1 MAITKTIEIDVNTS
15 SAEKDVNDLTKS
27 IVKLENSIDDL
38 GKSGKKSLDNI
49 DKNVEETE
57 KSTKSLS
64 ERFKTAG
71 LALKAI
77 GIGLVISLMSTLKEM
92 FMSNQKVADSFS
104 AILGT
109 VANVFSQVTNVVV
122 SVIEKIAGASNGF
135 EGLKNVI
142 GGLLKLG
149 ITPLKAAFYGIK
161 LTIDEVR
168 LAWEESIFGD
178 GDPKTIKKL
187 TERINETKTSLKEVA
202 TDAIAAG
209 KQVGEN
215 IGKAINEV
223 GAVVEGT
230 IDGVSKISI
239 AGAYE
244 QAKANVQLQNT
255 AQLAEAQQSRL
266 VEQYDRQA
274 EKLRQVRDNDLN
286 SISDRIKANDEL
298 GKVLD
303 NQEKAMLSQ
312 ADLQIAAAKNT
323 LALNNNIENR
333 IALTNALA
341 NREGVLAQIEGFRS
355 EQDSNKNALLKE
367 NIDLTKSKAEAENT
381 LSLEQKK
388 FNAELEKDELKKLDV
403 QRQIL
408 EEEKRIESERL
419 QFNIDSYAEG
429 TQAKLDA
436 QIEFDAKKQ
445 ELDNALIENQ
455 RATAAEEL
463 AIEQAKAEQKRAIQ
477 QQGLDTALQGVG
489 LIKGLFEKSKGVQ
502 KAAIIAESAIGI
514 GKMIIANNLA
524 NVGALATPQAI
535 ASGGISAAATIAFNN
550 ISTGIGVAAN
560 LAATA
565 KALQA
570 VGGGGAA
577 AGGGG
582 ASTGGGAPAAPAP
595 QFNVVG
601 NSGVNQIAQTLGSQQ
616 PIKTYVTASDVS
628 TQQSLDRNI
637 IQNASLG

>member
-1 MAITKTIEIDVNTS
+1 MAIEKTININVDS
-15 SAEKDVNDLTKS
+15 KDAEKNLGKVVNQFEGLGEEANKS
-27 IVKLENSIDDL
+27 IK
-38 GKSGKKSLDNI
+38 NI
-49 DKNVEETE
+49 EKGVDAVS

-64 ERFKTAG
+64 AGFKGAG
-71 LALKAI
+71 LALKAM
-77 GIGLVISLMSTLKEM
+77 GVGLIISAFTSLKEI
-92 FMSNQKVADSFS
+92 FMSNQKVADTFG
-104 AILGT
+104 AVLGT
-109 VANVFSQVTNVVV
+109 VSNVFSQVSNIVVGVIDKV
-122 SVIEKIAGASNGF
+122 SKTTNGF
-135 EGLKNVI
+135 EGLTKTI
-142 GGLLKLG
+142 SGLLTIAL
-149 ITPLKAAFYGIK
+149 TPLKLAFYGIK

-168 LAWEESIFGD
+168 LAWEESVFGD
-178 GDPKTIKKL
+178 KDPATIKKL
-187 TERINETKTSLKEVA
+187 TLRINETKDSIKKVGDNALK
-202 TDAIAAG
+202 AG
-209 KQVGEN
+209 KQVVDN
-215 IGKAINEV
+215 VGKAIDEV
-223 GAVVEGT
+223 GKVVEGSV
-230 IDGVSKISI
+230 DGISKISI
-239 AGAYE
+239 SAAYE
-244 QAKANVQLQNT
+244 QSKANIQLQNT
-255 AQLAEAQQSRL
+255 AQLAEAQQARL

-367 NIDLTKSKAEAENT
+367 NIDLTKSKVEAENT

-408 EEEKRIESERL
+408 EEEKRIELERL
-419 QFNIDSYAEG
+419 QFNIDSYAQG
-429 TQAKLDA
+429 TQARLDA

-455 RATAAEEL
+455 RATATEEI

-477 QQGLDTALQGVG
+477 QQGLDTALQGIG
-489 LIKGLFEKSKGVQ
+489 LIKSLFEKSKGVQ

-535 ASGGISAAATIAFNN
+535 ATGGISAAATIAFNN
-550 ISTGIGVAAN
+550 ISTGIGVASN

-565 KALQA
+565 KALQS
-570 VGGGGAA
+570 VGGGSVSSPSNN
-577 AGGGG
+577 AGSGG
-582 ASTGGGAPAAPAP
+582 TAPQINAP

-601 NSGVNQIAQTLGSQQ
+601 NTGINQIAQTLGSQQ
-616 PIKTYVTASDVS
+616 PIETYVVAGNITSA
-628 TQQSLDRNI
+628 QSLNRNI
-637 IQNASLG
+637 INNATLG